1 MELLFYRTTEIDGI
15 IVYLF
20 FLINNFMKLIR
31 LLIFFLFAAIV
42 NVNTVSGQ
50 EIHTSIA
57 DSTFV
62 NLKDY
67 SSDFV
72 YNMKYATEDNFLNA
86 KVYDCAE
93 CYLRLK
99 TVKALVAANESFI
112 KLGYRIMIFD
122 CYRPLSV
129 QKKMWKI
136 VSNPSY
142 VADPSKGSIHNRG
155 GAVDIT
161 LVDENG
167 EELNFGTAFDFFGK
181 EASHSYKK
189 LNKKIIKNRKFLRKI
204 MEENGFKAL
213 ESEWW
218 HYNFS
223 GALGDTVSNFN
234 WECD

>member
-1 MELLFYRTTEIDGI
+1 MKKFRILLFS
-15 IVYLF
+15 
-20 FLINNFMKLIR
+20 FLVVVMGS
-31 LLIFFLFAAIV
+31 
-42 NVNTVSGQ
+42 NTICGQ
-50 EIHTSIA
+50 NSNTNLS

-67 SSDFV
+67 SQDFV
-72 YNMKYATEDNFLNA
+72 YDMRYATDNNFLKS
-86 KVYDCAE
+86 KVYDCTE

-99 TVKALVAANESFI
+99 TVKALLVANETFQ
-112 KLGYRIMIFD
+112 KLGFKIKIFD

-161 LVDENG
+161 LVDANG
-167 EELNFGTAFDFFGK
+167 LELNFGTDFDFFGK
-181 EASHSYKK
+181 KASHSYKK
-189 LNKKIIKNRKFLRKI
+189 LDKKIRNNRKFLRKI
-204 MEENGFKAL
+204 MEESGFKAL

-218 HYNFS
+218 HYDFKD
-223 GALGDTVSNFN
+223 AQGDSVSNFV
-234 WECD
+234 WDCD